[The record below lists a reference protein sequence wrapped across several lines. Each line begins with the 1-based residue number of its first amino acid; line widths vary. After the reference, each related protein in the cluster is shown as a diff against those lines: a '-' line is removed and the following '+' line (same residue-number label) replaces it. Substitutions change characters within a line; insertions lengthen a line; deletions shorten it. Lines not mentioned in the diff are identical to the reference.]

1 MLYCEQPRDHRAA
14 ISKGGVRV
22 FRILVAEDDLELR
35 QLFCRVLV
43 RSGFTPLE
51 AADGVEALE
60 LLEHHAVDLIVS
72 DIMMPRMD
80 GYALVRTLRGSGSKL
95 PVLMITAR
103 DGFQDLQSG
112 FLSGADDYMVKPINV
127 NELVLRINALLRRA
141 QMVAERKQT
150 IGSTVLDFDSFTVRT
165 GAAETV
171 LPQKEFLLLYK
182 LVSSPGRIFT
192 RQQLMDD
199 IWGMDT
205 QTEAHTV
212 DVHINR
218 LRDRF
223 RSNPDFE
230 IQTVRGIGYKA
241 VRRNG

>member
-51 AADGVEALE
+51 AAD
-60 LLEHHAVDLIVS
+60 DLIVS

-165 GAAETV
+165 GTAETV

-182 LVSSPGRIFT
+182 LVSSAGRIFT